1 MYFSLTGVLHPQ
13 SCRRMIRINELFNIR
28 RSLRVKSQEDLK
40 FDPRFLLETSVKKLG
55 LGGCAVY
62 SQFKSVE
69 MEQLFE

>member
-13 SCRRMIRINELFNIR
+13 SCRRMIRINELFNR

-62 SQFKSVE
+62 YQFKSAE